1 MKVKTELKAKQLVP
15 AILLPLAVGAAASFL
30 TKDGMALFP
39 MLQKPPLSPPAWLF
53 APVWT
58 VLYILMGLASAL
70 VSCSGASQPRRERAL
85 TVYTWSLVANFVW
98 PLLFFGLE
106 MYLVAFFWLLLL
118 WMLVAAAALLFH
130 CIERRAG
137 LLMLPYLVWLS
148 FAAYL
153 NFGVW
158 LLNK

>member
-1 MKVKTELKAKQLVP
+1 MKIKWKPLIISL
-15 AILLPLAVGAAASFL
+15 AIPLAVGGLGAL
-30 TKDGMALFP
+30 LGGGMDTYQTLN
-39 MLQKPPLSPPAWLF
+39 QPPLSPPAWLF

-118 WMLVAAAALLFH
+118 WMLVGRP
-130 CIERRAG
+130 RRRISRNSARSNTSS
-137 LLMLPYLVWLS
+137 P
-148 FAAYL
+148 FP
-153 NFGVW
+153 
-158 LLNK
+158 KRK